1 MRMQKRHF
9 FSPVYRELPPTK
21 IKPNTRVS
29 PFMIQMFSILFS
41 CFFVQINTI
50 FKLSCTLMKYSRI
63 LSFDLRFLL
72 SDLWVEVCHFRE
84 PSGRAKLFVVESC
97 LVDQQRAGYERY
109 ATMSDSDD
117 DAMWDEK
124 PKVIHPSRT
133 R

>member
-1 MRMQKRHF
+1 MEAAKGAYEDAKEAF
-9 FSPVYRELPPTK
+9 LLSAVYRELPPTK

-29 PFMIQMFSILFS
+29 PFMIQMFCIFFS

-84 PSGRAKLFVVESC
+84 PSGWSSKVVCGRVLSCGSTESRLRALRNNVGF
-97 LVDQQRAGYERY
+97 
-109 ATMSDSDD
+109 
-117 DAMWDEK
+117 
-124 PKVIHPSRT
+124 
-133 R
+133 